1 MYLVIDMFTSHRF
14 FSVSHQ
20 QHFFFR
26 ALVSHCEIDQREKKM
41 SRKRNAWS
49 KTPTDLLRELIED
62 PVELE
67 LLLSKADN
75 LKKSKDKKDFAFTWE
90 VNFKDKKY
98 RAGGFDES
106 SG

>member
-1 MYLVIDMFTSHRF
+1 
-14 FSVSHQ
+14 
-20 QHFFFR
+20 
-26 ALVSHCEIDQREKKM
+26 M

-49 KTPTDLLRELIED
+49 KTPTDMLKELLIED
-62 PVELE
+62 QLE
-67 LLLSKADN
+67 LNKLLSKADN
-75 LKKSKDKKDFAFTWE
+75 LKKSKDKKDFAFIWE

>member
-1 MYLVIDMFTSHRF
+1 M
-14 FSVSHQ
+14 SHQ